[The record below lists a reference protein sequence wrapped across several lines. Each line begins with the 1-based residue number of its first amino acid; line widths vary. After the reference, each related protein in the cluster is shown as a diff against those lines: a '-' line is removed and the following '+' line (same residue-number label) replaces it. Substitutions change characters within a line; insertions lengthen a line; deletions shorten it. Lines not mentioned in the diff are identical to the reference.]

1 MWIKPTSR
9 RYRES
14 LSVRVEMMGC
24 DLQSL
29 TPPCCDVMSRAGR
42 AECSLPSRL
51 PFSRN
56 FCLKASVVTHFRSKR
71 FHASVLLFMSFQ
83 VVSPKLS
90 FKLHERAIIRKEL
103 LLQTRFF
110 SRRLSDSVRTKCL
123 TNAVAGILWRAADR
137 KNVTVAM

>member
-1 MWIKPTSR
+1 
-9 RYRES
+9 
-14 LSVRVEMMGC
+14 MMGC

-42 AECSLPSRL
+42 AECSLPFRL

-56 FCLKASVVTHFRSKR
+56 FCLKASAVTHFLSKR

-83 VVSPKLS
+83 VVYIVSPKLS
-90 FKLHERAIIRKEL
+90 FKLHERAIIRNEL

-123 TNAVAGILWRAADR
+123 TDAVAGILWRAADR
-137 KNVTVAM
+137 KNVTVAV